1 MITINVPVHRVYGK
15 ERTQII
21 NAYKK
26 NKVPDDYVSIV
37 KLSHDV
43 SYGHLAK
50 YITLYAKYHP
60 EFPCICLN
68 IDSSKKYYVHRSTA
82 FRFLERLESNINT
95 CDSAKEIRFIC
106 RTNYLGWF

>member
-15 ERTQII
+15 ERIQII
-21 NAYKK
+21 NVYKK
-26 NKVPDDYVSIV
+26 NNIPDDYVSVV
-37 KLSHDV
+37 KLSHDA
-43 SYGHLAK
+43 SYGYLAK

-68 IDSSKKYYVHRSTA
+68 IGSSKKYYMHRSTA

-95 CDSAKEIRFIC
+95 GDSEKEIRFIC